1 MPPPKTPD
9 LDPSALIS
17 SAIDAAAEAS
27 ERYVAARTELLHRL
41 AEIDGAVVDLV
52 QRVYD
57 AMPAEYQRTFLVHE
71 AGDDDELS
79 LPDFVRWCMERPGG
93 TRATVTIAVTENL
106 YDDTDEEGEDDED
119 EDSDD
124 DE

>member
-71 AGDDDELS
+71 AGDDEELP
-79 LPDFVRWCMERPGG
+79 LPDFFRWCMERPGG
-93 TRATVTIAVTENL
+93 TRATVTIAVTDNL
-106 YDDTDEEGEDDED
+106 YDDADDED
-119 EDSDD
+119 AEEDEDD